1 MMMLPLL
8 VILVLIVVVVLQGGA
23 EKRALAA
30 VSKIPLYMMVHEKWN
45 IYILHK
51 IFPPLWFCLHKS
63 PKFVSLFTY

>member
-45 IYILHK
+45 IYILH
-51 IFPPLWFCLHKS
+51 
-63 PKFVSLFTY
+63 